1 MRLRPLAAAV
11 LVTAAVALTACGG
24 ESDEEQIEEVV
35 AEFADAVKEKDAAK
49 LCATVVTEQI
59 PEGEDCEEQ
68 VSAEEFGSIGDVE
81 SIEVSDIKVDGNS
94 ATANVTATVGGEEM
108 EDEASFRKADGDWK
122 LNLDE

>member
-1 MRLRPLAAAV
+1 MRLRPLV
-11 LVTAAVALTACGG
+11 STLLVTTAVALSACGG
-24 ESDEEQIEEVV
+24 GSDEEQIEAVV
-35 AEFADAVKEKDAAK
+35 ADFADAVEEKDAAK
-49 LCATVVTEQI
+49 LCDTVVTEQI

-81 SIEVSDIKVDGNS
+81 SIEVTDIEVDGNS

-108 EDEASFRKADGDWK
+108 PDEASFTKSDGDWK